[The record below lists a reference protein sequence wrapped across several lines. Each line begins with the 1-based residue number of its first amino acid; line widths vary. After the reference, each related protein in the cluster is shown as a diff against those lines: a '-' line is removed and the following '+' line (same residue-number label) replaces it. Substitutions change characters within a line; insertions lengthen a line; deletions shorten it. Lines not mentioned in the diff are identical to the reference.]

1 MIDPNVLVEMQDSLK
16 NLSNDEIKNRIKMLD
31 NNMKQFKLE
40 HSKIKHD
47 LSKVNEE
54 LKDNKAKIKQNKQ
67 LPWLV
72 SNIVEVLDMPT
83 EINDDGTIDT

>member
-1 MIDPNVLVEMQDSLK
+1 MIDPNVLVEMQDSFK
-16 NLSNDEIKNRIKMLD
+16 NLSIDEIKNRIKMLD

-47 LSKVNEE
+47 LTKVNEE